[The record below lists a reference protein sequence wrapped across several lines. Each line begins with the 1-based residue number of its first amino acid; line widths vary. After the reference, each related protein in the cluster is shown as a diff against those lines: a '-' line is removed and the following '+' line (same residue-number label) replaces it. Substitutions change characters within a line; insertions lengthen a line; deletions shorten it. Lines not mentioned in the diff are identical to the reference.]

1 MNRWSSRRH
10 PVSANPLVPRR
21 WLFAKTALPF
31 IIYNKVK
38 VFLCIDLNQ
47 ERIKKCMKKV
57 IFYRK
62 SFGGSEKS
70 RTFAPA
76 NQEHLLT
83 SEIGKSSLK
92 DLHRQK

>member
-1 MNRWSSRRH
+1 M
-10 PVSANPLVPRR
+10 
-21 WLFAKTALPF
+21 
-31 IIYNKVK
+31 
-38 VFLCIDLNQ
+38 
-47 ERIKKCMKKV
+47 EKV
-57 IFYRK
+57 IFFRK

-83 SEIGKSSLK
+83 SEIRKSSLK

>member
-1 MNRWSSRRH
+1 MK
-10 PVSANPLVPRR
+10 ATFNPL
-21 WLFAKTALPF
+21 
-31 IIYNKVK
+31 YNKVK
-38 VFLCIDLNQ
+38 VVLCIDINQ

-57 IFYRK
+57 IFLWK

-83 SEIGKSSLK
+83 STKERVL
-92 DLHRQK
+92 